1 MPVLPLGEAFTARA
15 LGVAWNNYQQ
25 TLGTAPYLG
34 RSFFGTDKK
43 IGLDLRFIKG
53 RKGLPVALKASNFDA
68 KAPLRDAIGFKDIQ
82 NEMPFFRESYMVSE
96 KDEQEYMRYLDAE
109 NSALANQVL
118 REIMKNP
125 MDLVLGADVV
135 PERMVWQLMAPV
147 DGIPKIDVVID
158 GGEKYV
164 IDYTGDDGAAYK
176 AKNYI
181 ELSGTSLWSDS
192 ANATPIQD
200 LVDAQEQHK
209 DNTGEVLSTFVMNQ
223 TTWKQLVNAEDT
235 KKQVQGILAYQN
247 GIRIKD
253 SEVKSYLLDNY
264 GITVL
269 VYNKLYIGEDG
280 VSHKFVPDGIVS
292 AISSAVSSLGTV
304 WYGTT
309 PEERSGSLAKG
320 TLSIVNTGVSIYT
333 YTTEHPVNTHCVVS
347 EIVLP
352 SYENMDS
359 VFVMKVSG
367 ETNAGASGGAGTDDS
382 TTTG

>member
-34 RSFFGTDKK
+34 RSFYGTDKK
-43 IGLDLRFIKG
+43 IGLDLRFIQG

-82 NEMPFFRESYMVSE
+82 NEMPFFRESYTVTE
-96 KDEQEYMRYLDAE
+96 KEEQEYAKYLEAE
-109 NSALANQVL
+109 NSGLANQVL

-125 MDLVLGADVV
+125 MELILGADVV
-135 PERMVWQLMAPV
+135 PERMIWQLMAPA
-147 DGIPKIDVVID
+147 DGIPKIDIVID
-158 GGEKYV
+158 GGKNYT
-164 IDYTGDDGAAYK
+164 IDYTGDNGAAYK
-176 AKNYI
+176 KTHYI
-181 ELSGTSLWSDS
+181 ELSGTSLWSDG

-209 DNTGEVLSTFVMNQ
+209 ENTGEILSTFVMNQ
-223 TTWKQLVNAEDT
+223 KTWKQFVRAEDT
-235 KKQVQGILAYQN
+235 RKQVQGTLAYQN

-253 SEVKSYLLDNY
+253 SEVKAYLLDNY

-280 VSHKFVPDGIVS
+280 KSHKFIPDGVVS
-292 AISSAVSSLGTV
+292 AIAGAVSTLGTV

-309 PEERSGSLAKG
+309 PEERSGSLSTG
-320 TLSIVNTGVSIYT
+320 DLSIVNDGVSIYT
-333 YTTEHPVNTHCVVS
+333 YTTPHPVNTHCVVS

-359 VFVMKVSG
+359 VFIMKV
-367 ETNAGASGGAGTDDS
+367 A
-382 TTTG
+382 

>member
-15 LGVAWNNYQQ
+15 LGVAWGNYQQ

-82 NEMPFFRESYMVSE
+82 NEMPFFRESYMVTE
-96 KDEQEYMRYLDAE
+96 KEEQEYAKYLEAE
-109 NSALANQVL
+109 NSELANQVL

-135 PERMVWQLMAPV
+135 PERMIWQLLAPE
-147 DGIPKIDVVID
+147 DGVPKIDVVID
-158 GGEKYV
+158 GRERYV
-164 IDYTGDDGAAYK
+164 IDYTSDSGAAYK
-176 AKNYI
+176 KTNYI
-181 ELSGTSLWSDS
+181 ALEGTSLWSDS

-200 LVDAQEQHK
+200 LVDAQEQHRE
-209 DNTGEVLSTFVMNQ
+209 NTGEILSTFAMNQ
-223 TTWKQLVNAEDT
+223 KTWKQFVNAEDT
-235 KKQVQGILAYQN
+235 KKQVLGILAYQN

-253 SEVKSYLLDNY
+253 SDVKSYLLDNY
-264 GITVL
+264 GITIL

-280 VSHKFVPDGIVS
+280 TSHKFIPDGVVS
-292 AISSAVSSLGTV
+292 AVAGAVSTLGTV

-309 PEERSGSLAKG
+309 PEERSGSLSTG
-320 TLSIVNTGVSIYT
+320 DLSIVNTGVSIYT
-333 YTTEHPVNTHCVVS
+333 YTTPHPVNTHCVVS

-359 VFVMKVSG
+359 VFVMKVS
-367 ETNAGASGGAGTDDS
+367 
-382 TTTG
+382 

>member
-82 NEMPFFRESYMVSE
+82 NEMPFFRESYMVTE

-109 NSALANQVL
+109 NSGLANQVL

-135 PERMVWQLMAPV
+135 PERMIWQLMAPA
-147 DGIPKIDVVID
+147 DGIPKIDVVVD
-158 GGEKYV
+158 GGERYV
-164 IDYTGDDGAAYK
+164 IDYTTDNGAAYK
-176 AKNYI
+176 SKNYI
-181 ELSGTSLWSDS
+181 KLEGTSMWSDS

-200 LVDAQEQHK
+200 MVDAQEQHK
-209 DNTGEVLSTFVMNQ
+209 ENTGEILSTFVMNQ
-223 TTWKQLVNAEDT
+223 ATWKQVVNAEDT
-235 KKQVQGILAYQN
+235 KKQVLGSIAYQS
-247 GIRIKD
+247 GIHLKD
-253 SEVKSYLLDNY
+253 SDVKAYLLDNY

-280 VSHKFVPDGIVS
+280 ASHKFIPDGVVS
-292 AISSAVSSLGTV
+292 AIAGTASSLGIV

-309 PEERSGSLAKG
+309 PEERSGDLAKG
-320 TLSIVNTGVSIYT
+320 SLSIVNTGVSIYT

-359 VFVMKVSG
+359 VFVMKVS
-367 ETNAGASGGAGTDDS
+367 
-382 TTTG
+382 

>member
-68 KAPLRDAIGFKDIQ
+68 KAPLRDPIGFKDIQ
-82 NEMPFFRESYMVSE
+82 NEMPFFREGYTVTE
-96 KDEQEYMRYLDAE
+96 KEEQEYMKYLDAE
-109 NSALANQVL
+109 NSDLANQVL

-135 PERMVWQLMAPV
+135 PERMIWQLMAPV
-147 DGIPKIDVVID
+147 DGIPKIDVVVD
-158 GGEKYV
+158 GGDKYS
-164 IDYTGDDGAAYK
+164 IDYTGDNGVAYK
-176 AKNYI
+176 KTNYI

-192 ANATPIQD
+192 VNATPIQD

-209 DNTGEVLSTFVMNQ
+209 DNTGEILSTFVMNQ
-223 TTWKQLVNAEDT
+223 KTWKQFVNAEDT
-235 KKQVQGILAYQN
+235 RKQVQGILAYQN

-253 SEVKSYLLDNY
+253 SEVKSYMLDNY
-264 GITVL
+264 GITIL

-280 VSHKFVPDGIVS
+280 ASHKFIPDGVVS
-292 AISSAVSSLGTV
+292 GIAGTVSSLGTV

-320 TLSIVNTGVSIYT
+320 DLSIVNTGVSIYT
-333 YTTEHPVNTHCVVS
+333 YTTEHPVNTHCIVS

-359 VFVMKVSG
+359 VFIMKV
-367 ETNAGASGGAGTDDS
+367 A
-382 TTTG
+382 

>member
-15 LGVAWNNYQQ
+15 LGVAWSNYQQ

-82 NEMPFFRESYMVSE
+82 NEMPFFRESYMVTE

-109 NSALANQVL
+109 NSGLANQVL

-135 PERMVWQLMAPV
+135 PERMIWQLMAPA
-147 DGIPKIDVVID
+147 DGIPKIDVVVN
-158 GGEKYV
+158 GGERYV
-164 IDYTGDDGAAYK
+164 IDYTTDNGAEYK
-176 AKNYI
+176 KKNYI
-181 ELSGTSLWSDS
+181 ALEGTSLWSNP
-192 ANATPIQD
+192 ATATPIQD
-200 LVDAQEQHK
+200 MVDAQEQHK
-209 DNTGEVLSTFVMNQ
+209 ENTGEVLSTFTMNQ
-223 TTWKQLVNAEDT
+223 ATWKQVVNAEDT
-235 KKQVQGILAYQN
+235 KKQVLGSIAYQS
-247 GIRIKD
+247 GIRLKD
-253 SEVKSYLLDNY
+253 SDVKAYLLDNY
-264 GITVL
+264 GITIL

-280 VSHKFVPDGIVS
+280 ASHKFIPDGVVS
-292 AISSAVSSLGTV
+292 AIAGTASSLGTV

-309 PEERSGSLAKG
+309 PEERSGDFAKG

-359 VFVMKVSG
+359 VFVMKV
-367 ETNAGASGGAGTDDS
+367 A
-382 TTTG
+382 

>member
-82 NEMPFFRESYMVSE
+82 NEMPFFRESYMVTE

-109 NSALANQVL
+109 NSELANQVL

-135 PERMVWQLMAPV
+135 PERMIWQLMAPA
-147 DGIPKIDVVID
+147 DGIPKIDVVVD
-158 GGEKYV
+158 GGERYV
-164 IDYTGDDGAAYK
+164 IDYTTDNGAAYK
-176 AKNYI
+176 KKNFI
-181 ELSGTSLWSDS
+181 QLEGTSMWSDS

-200 LVDAQEQHK
+200 MVDAQEQHK
-209 DNTGEVLSTFVMNQ
+209 ENTGEILSTFVMNQ
-223 TTWKQLVNAEDT
+223 ATWKQVVNAEDT
-235 KKQVQGILAYQN
+235 KKQVLGSVAYQS
-247 GIRIKD
+247 GIRLKD
-253 SEVKSYLLDNY
+253 SDVKAYLLDNY

-280 VSHKFVPDGIVS
+280 ASHKFIPDGVVS
-292 AISSAVSSLGTV
+292 AIAGTASSLGTV

-309 PEERSGSLAKG
+309 PEERSGDLVKG

-359 VFVMKVSG
+359 VFVMKVS
-367 ETNAGASGGAGTDDS
+367 
-382 TTTG
+382 

>member
-82 NEMPFFRESYMVSE
+82 NEMPFFRESYMVTE
-96 KDEQEYMRYLDAE
+96 KEEQEYMRYLDAE
-109 NSALANQVL
+109 NSGLANQVL

-135 PERMVWQLMAPV
+135 PERMIWQLMAPE
-147 DGIPKIDVVID
+147 DGVPKIDVVID
-158 GGEKYV
+158 GGERYV
-164 IDYTGDDGAAYK
+164 IDYTADGGASYK
-176 AKNYI
+176 KTNYI
-181 ELSGTSLWSDS
+181 KLEGTSLWSDS

-209 DNTGEVLSTFVMNQ
+209 ENTGEVLSTFVMNQ
-223 TTWKQLVNAEDT
+223 KTWKQFVNAEDT
-235 KKQVQGILAYQN
+235 RKQVQGILAYQN
-247 GIRIKD
+247 GIRILESD
-253 SEVKSYLLDNY
+253 VKSFLLDNY

-269 VYNKLYIGEDG
+269 VYNKLYIGEDKQT
-280 VSHKFVPDGIVS
+280 HKFIPDGVVS
-292 AISSAVSSLGTV
+292 GIAGTVSTLGTV
-304 WYGTT
+304 TYGTT
-309 PEERSGSLAKG
+309 PEERSGSLADG
-320 TLSIVNTGVSIYT
+320 NLAIVNTGVSIYT
-333 YTTEHPVNTHCVVS
+333 YTTPHPVNTHCVVS

-359 VFVMKVSG
+359 VFVMKVG
-367 ETNAGASGGAGTDDS
+367 
-382 TTTG
+382 

>member
-15 LGVAWNNYQQ
+15 LGVAWSNYQQ

-82 NEMPFFRESYMVSE
+82 NEMPFFRESYMVTE

-109 NSALANQVL
+109 NSGLANQVL

-135 PERMVWQLMAPV
+135 PERMIWQLMAPA
-147 DGIPKIDVVID
+147 DGIPKIDVVVN
-158 GGEKYV
+158 GGERYV
-164 IDYTGDDGAAYK
+164 IDYTTDNGAEYK
-176 AKNYI
+176 KKNYI
-181 ELSGTSLWSDS
+181 ALEGTSLWSNP
-192 ANATPIQD
+192 ATATPIQD
-200 LVDAQEQHK
+200 MVDAQEQHK
-209 DNTGEVLSTFVMNQ
+209 ENTGEVLSTFTMNQ
-223 TTWKQLVNAEDT
+223 ATWKQVVNAEDT
-235 KKQVQGILAYQN
+235 KKQVLGSIAYQS
-247 GIRIKD
+247 GIRLKD
-253 SEVKSYLLDNY
+253 SDVKAYLLDNY
-264 GITVL
+264 GITIL

-280 VSHKFVPDGIVS
+280 ASHKFIPDGVVS
-292 AISSAVSSLGTV
+292 AIAGTASSLGTV

-309 PEERSGSLAKG
+309 PEERSGDLAKG

-333 YTTEHPVNTHCVVS
+333 YTTEHPVNTHRVVS

-359 VFVMKVSG
+359 VFVMKV
-367 ETNAGASGGAGTDDS
+367 A
-382 TTTG
+382 